1 MSALFAELAYSAT
14 AIGVLSLRRR
24 RDLALGIDVYE
35 IKLDDEYLMSSLFT
49 EGEVALATLG
59 LDGLAAGAADVV
71 VGGLGLGYTAAAAL
85 DHPGLR
91 SLVVIDALPAVIDWH
106 RRGLVPL
113 GTRLSEDPRCKFRQ
127 GDFFALAQ
135 AELLAGDTPGGT
147 VDAIL
152 LDVDH
157 SPRNVLHPSHAALYA
172 PAGLRRLASQ
182 LKPGG
187 VFALWSNDP
196 PDALFMD
203 ALGEAFASAQAKVV
217 RFPGLGR
224 TAAVENTVYVA
235 RTAAAVGR

>member
-1 MSALFAELAYSAT
+1 MSALFAELAYSET

-35 IKLDDEYLMSSLFT
+35 IKLDDEFLMSSLFT

-59 LDGLAAGAADVV
+59 LDGLAAGAADVI

-85 DHPGLR
+85 DHPRLR

-113 GTRLSEDPRCKFRQ
+113 GTRLSEDPRCAFRQ
-127 GDFFALAQ
+127 GDFFALARDG
-135 AELLAGDTPGGT
+135 LLAGDTPGGQ

-152 LDVDH
+152 IDVDH
-157 SPRNVLHPSHAALYA
+157 SPRNVLHPSHAGLYA
-172 PAGLRRLASQ
+172 PAGLRQLAAQ
-182 LKPGG
+182 LRPAG

-196 PDALFMD
+196 PDAAYMA
-203 ALGEAFASAQAKVV
+203 ALGEAFASAEAKVV
-217 RFPGLGR
+217 RFPGLER
-224 TAAVENTVYVA
+224 TGDVENTVYVA
-235 RTAAAVGR
+235 RKAAGR